1 MSCTEQDIEL
11 VRRHTNYTEED
22 VIRDKITEL
31 NTAIAV
37 ITEYL
42 KQSKTLKPP
51 TTNTT
56 VESDSVSINQEIY
69 KQIRNRMKIHKKT
82 ND

>member
-22 VIRDKITEL
+22 IIRDKIAEL
-31 NTAIAV
+31 NTAIDV

-56 VESDSVSINQEIY
+56 PECESVSINQEIY

-82 ND
+82 NG